1 MPDRDTR
8 TEKLQAGTPFTVGS
22 ATLLPIERI
31 VIHTMRGKTHGWVS
45 IVKEPY
51 ALAVRDAGG
60 IRAVDT
66 DAIAVSL
73 EQLRVKFPQID
84 AVLASMWAVRVRQ
97 RQQCGCDSERPVS
110 AKSRSWQGPF
120 ELR

>member
-8 TEKLQAGTPFTVGS
+8 TEKLQVGTRFVVGS

-51 ALAVRDAGG
+51 ALAMRDAGG
-60 IRAVDT
+60 IRVVST

-73 EQLRVKFPQID
+73 EQLRANLPEID
-84 AVLASMWAVRVRQ
+84 AVLGSI
-97 RQQCGCDSERPVS
+97 
-110 AKSRSWQGPF
+110 
-120 ELR
+120 